1 MATSTLNFYYPR
13 LQAMTGMSMSWG
25 DICYNEPVVASSSIE
40 DLMALSNAE
49 QARRQ
54 PIEDSIYPG
63 MREVFPDIYDLSGF
77 ADWQYTACMTW
88 ICGQG
93 WHIDNE
99 DRQSFRGWQVS
110 NPVSREWFQPLDRPM
125 AVRVWAPDAPVVAG
139 PVREW
144 APDTAVESEAWV
156 TVSSAKPPRA
166 AAAPAARGPGAGPG
180 PGPGPKPAYIARF
193 CEDSPGNGVM
203 CEWSKQKHCS
213 YEHGNTILRI
223 NRPCPESNCASHAK
237 GLCPRMHRGE
247 VWVEG
252 AVLKRPTCCKRPT
265 K

>member
-1 MATSTLNFYYPR
+1 MATTMTTTFYNYPR
-13 LQAMTGMSMSWG
+13 LQAMTSMNMSWG
-25 DICYNEPVVASSSIE
+25 DICYEQPAAASASLE
-40 DLMALSNAE
+40 DLVALSNAE

-54 PIEDSIYPG
+54 PVEDSIYPG
-63 MREVFPDIYDLSGF
+63 MREVYPDIYDLSGL
-77 ADWQYTACMTW
+77 ADWQYTSCMAW
-88 ICGQG
+88 ICAKG
-93 WHIDNE
+93 WHIDSE
-99 DRQSFRGWQVS
+99 DRGSVRAWQVA
-110 NPVSREWFQPLDRPM
+110 NPVSREWFQPLERPM
-125 AVRVWAPDAPVVAG
+125 AVRVWAADTPAVLVAAG

-144 APDTAVESEAWV
+144 APDVPGEAWV
-156 TVSSAKPPRA
+156 TVSSAKPPRVA
-166 AAAPAARGPGAGPG
+166 GPAPAARGPC
-180 PGPGPKPAYIARF
+180 GPGPKPAYIARF

-252 AVLKRPTCCKRPT
+252 AVLNRPKCCKRPG